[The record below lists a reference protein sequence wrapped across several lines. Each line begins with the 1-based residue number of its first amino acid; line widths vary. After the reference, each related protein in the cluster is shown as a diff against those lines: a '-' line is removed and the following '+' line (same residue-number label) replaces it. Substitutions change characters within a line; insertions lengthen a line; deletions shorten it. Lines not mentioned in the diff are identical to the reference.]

1 MNSGKSPPLLVLDT
15 NVCLDLFFFR
25 DPRWLQLLE
34 ALQSGAVR
42 AITRDDCRAE
52 WQIVLTYPQLGL
64 QDDDRQ
70 RCMVQFDTLITCV
83 AKPETAIRRP
93 LLPICSD
100 GDDQKFLELAYD
112 AKVDALITK
121 DKALLKLSR
130 KAAKHGLFAIVSPE
144 SWHQHWLQGSMQ
156 SVVA

>member
-1 MNSGKSPPLLVLDT
+1 MNSGKNPPLLVLDT

-25 DPRWLQLLE
+25 DPRWLALLE
-34 ALQSGAVR
+34 ALQSGAAR

-52 WQIVLTYPQLGL
+52 WQIVLTYPQLAL
-64 QDDDRQ
+64 QDEDRQ
-70 RCMVQFDTLITCV
+70 RCIVEFDNLIHCV
-83 AKPETAIRRP
+83 AKPEMAIRRP

-100 GDDQKFLELAYD
+100 GDDQKFLELAFD

-144 SWHQHWLQGSMQ
+144 SWHQHRLQASIQ
-156 SVVA
+156 PEVA